1 MRKRNPVL
9 ITIFFALL
17 IASTFVYAK
26 YTNEYVWREPALR
39 YSCNYILGVSSISG
53 RETQGT
59 TVIMV
64 PIPASKEGNFFTPSA
79 QNKPDFIQSF
89 VYEIEH
95 MPEKD
100 RV

>member
-1 MRKRNPVL
+1 
-9 ITIFFALL
+9 
-17 IASTFVYAK
+17 
-26 YTNEYVWREPALR
+26 
-39 YSCNYILGVSSISG
+39 
-53 RETQGT
+53 
-59 TVIMV
+59 MV